1 MKTNTLMSYGA
12 LAVAGLCF
20 LLGSAANADFQILD
34 ISIVKAPVAGDGTTA
49 GAVPDFVLTFADR
62 DPAVDGISIQ
72 NGGTVEIILP
82 PDFIN
87 TGAVGANVIIL
98 QGWPQSPRVD
108 APGAPPFPYTRTVV
122 GNTITL
128 RFDKDLEWL
137 APSADG
143 PGPKQVHLLLNG
155 FESPGAGRY
164 PISLSIDP
172 DGPASDVAGT
182 FSGVGYVRIIP
193 RARPAVNVVSI
204 FSGSGPPPFFNPFYQ
219 IVSQNDPA
227 ARQFG
232 AYLWQKD
239 AKPAVGVDLKMTNL
253 RHGRLVQG
261 KKTVGHVLIQ
271 APPGATSFS
280 LETVTLPPPSPG
292 AGPPSFEVAA
302 FATSLPAGLLG
313 FQFHHDPGVIGKY
326 AIDISMNG
334 GNTERLFV
342 TVE

>member
-1 MKTNTLMSYGA
+1 MKKNKLMSYGA
-12 LAVAGLCF
+12 LAVAGLCL
-20 LLGSAANADFQILD
+20 LLGSVANADSQILD
-34 ISIVKAPVAGDGTTA
+34 ISIAKAPVAGDGTTA

-62 DPAVDGISIQ
+62 DPAVDGISIE

-87 TGAVGANVIIL
+87 TGTGGENVIIL
-98 QGWPQSPRVD
+98 QGWPQSPRTD
-108 APGAPPFPYTRTVV
+108 GPGFPFTRSVV

-128 RFDKDLEWL
+128 TLFKEWL
-137 APSADG
+137 APSEFG

-155 FESPGAGRY
+155 FESPDTGRY

-172 DGPASDVAGT
+172 DGSASDGADT
-182 FSGVGYVRIIP
+182 YSGVGYVQIIP
-193 RARPAVNVVSI
+193 RSRPSVNVVS
-204 FSGSGPPPFFNPFYQ
+204 FFSGPPGPPPPFYNPFYQ
-219 IVSQNDPA
+219 IVSETNPMA
-227 ARQFG
+227 HQFG

-261 KKTVGHVLIQ
+261 KKTIGQVLIQ
-271 APPGATSFS
+271 APPGATSYS
-280 LETVTLPPPSPG
+280 LETVPLPLG
-292 AGPPSFEVAA
+292 GPPSVEIPA
-302 FATSLPAGLLG
+302 FATGQPVGLLG
-313 FQFHHDPGVIGKY
+313 FQFYHDPGVTGEY

>member
-1 MKTNTLMSYGA
+1 MKVKTTCVFLLTVLLFTLMPI
-12 LAVAGLCF
+12 
-20 LLGSAANADFQILD
+20 ANAASEILD
-34 ISIVKAPVAGDGTTA
+34 ISIARAPVAGDGTTA
-49 GAVPDFVLTFADR
+49 RAVPDFVLTFADR
-62 DPAVDGISIQ
+62 DPAVDGISIY
-72 NGGTVEIILP
+72 NGGTVEIMLP
-82 PDFIN
+82 PEFIN
-87 TGAVGANVIIL
+87 TGAGGENVIIL
-98 QGWPQSPRVD
+98 QGWPQSPRID
-108 APGAPPFPYTRTVV
+108 GPGFPFTRTVV

-128 RFDKDLEWL
+128 ELFKDWL
-137 APSADG
+137 APSGFG

-155 FESPGAGRY
+155 FVNPGPGRY

-172 DGPASDVAGT
+172 DGPASDAKDT
-182 FSGVGYVRIIP
+182 LSGVGYAHIIP

-204 FSGSGPPPFFNPFYQ
+204 FSGPPGPPPPFFNPFYQ
-219 IVSQNDPA
+219 IVSQDEPA

-239 AKPAVGVDLKMTNL
+239 AEPAVGVDLKMTNL

-280 LETVTLPPPSPG
+280 LETVPLPPPPG
-292 AGPPSFEVAA
+292 GPPSFEVAA
-302 FATSLPAGLLG
+302 FATGLPAGLLG
-313 FQFHHDPGVIGKY
+313 FQFHHDPGVIGEY

>member
-12 LAVAGLCF
+12 LAVAGLCL
-20 LLGSAANADFQILD
+20 LLGSVANADSQILD
-34 ISIVKAPVAGDGTTA
+34 ISIAKAPVAGDGTTA

-72 NGGTVEIILP
+72 NGGTVVILLP
-82 PDFIN
+82 PDFID
-87 TGAVGANVIIL
+87 TGAGGENVIIL

-108 APGAPPFPYTRTVV
+108 GPGFPFTRSVV

-128 RFDKDLEWL
+128 TLFKEWL
-137 APSADG
+137 APSAFG

-172 DGPASDVAGT
+172 DGPASDVADT
-182 FSGVGYVRIIP
+182 YSGVGYVQIIP

-204 FSGSGPPPFFNPFYQ
+204 FSAPPGPPPPFFNPFYQ
-219 IVSQNDPA
+219 IVSQDDPA

-239 AKPAVGVDLKMTNL
+239 AEPAVGVDLKMTNL

-280 LETVTLPPPSPG
+280 LETVPLPPPPG
-292 AGPPSFEVAA
+292 GPPSFEVAA
-302 FATSLPAGLLG
+302 FATGLPAGLLG
-313 FQFHHDPGVIGKY
+313 FQFQHDPGVIGKY